1 MNKKTFL
8 QLLILTLII
17 GIVFISYKKFDSN
30 QSTTALYGSP
40 NSKSEIDK
48 EKKISN
54 LIYNIKYTVDA
65 KDGSDYNIESKEGE
79 LNVENPNLINMKYVT
94 AFINMPDSSIIKITS
109 DYALYDSIK
118 FNTQFYDNILISYGE
133 HEITS
138 NNLDFIPDKNLATIY
153 NNVIFN
159 NVNTN
164 MRADKIELD
173 LITKDSKIFMYDK
186 SKNIEIIN
194 KK

>member
-17 GIVFISYKKFDSN
+17 GIIFISFKKFDSN
-30 QSTTALYGSP
+30 QSTTASYGAS
-40 NSKSEIDK
+40 NSESEIDK

-65 KDGSDYNIESKEGE
+65 KDGSGYNIESKVGE
-79 LNVENPNLINMKYVT
+79 LSVENPNLIKMSYVT

-109 DYALYDSIK
+109 DYALYDSIN
-118 FNTQFYDNILISYGE
+118 FDTQFYDNILVTYDE

-138 NNLDFIPDKNLATIY
+138 DNLDFLPDKNLATIY
-153 NNVIFN
+153 NNVIFSN
-159 NVNTN
+159 MNTN
-164 MRADKIELD
+164 MRADKIEFD
-173 LITKDSKIFMYDK
+173 LITKDSKIYMNDK
-186 SKNIEIIN
+186 L
-194 KK
+194 KKVKIVSVN